1 MADDLHTD
9 QSHPVESV
17 STVSEVSG
25 DSTRYDGAFFPGA
38 QHFVVN
44 GGHFTSNIF
53 NSPPD
58 VPSDFR
64 RIPLG
69 DVDLRHEIRMD
80 ASGVVHWQGARACAR
95 KMYSAR
101 VEGKQSDMTVAVY
114 QGENAEEKWKLELAK
129 YSGIR
134 HPNFVQPF
142 GIVSASGLYATIF
155 HDELVPV
162 GQYLEEYR
170 HSIISFVYLH
180 AYVGGELQDA
190 IHYLEPL
197 VGIRALAIIYS
208 ESTAWIRR
216 SAGRLCVELSNTS
229 GINFA
234 DYPWTQPPLIPISVR
249 RGEHESAIISTLTL
263 EQYHQTCFT
272 YFKKRSS
279 AREDTR
285 NHNIR
290 LGAVHC
296 SGGDGDGDQ
305 EIAHVRNFLAPDSKL
320 VWERRTGNRS
330 LVVIDN
336 GWTRFTL
343 PCDEKIGIDSSLRLS
358 TPYDWDKLAQRW
370 LSQANY
376 IFRQYPIT
384 APYEDYALVSHIK
397 YRLKLLAP
405 SEIHPEGY
413 LFLCPPEDL
422 KSEDVGFIERP
433 ECPAYWSLDPS
444 GSERLSPEE
453 AFAHGFPSFEWQ
465 RTVDFWSWD
474 EWVYAGL
481 SQFHAGKG
489 FDPYSQDI
497 AQHLGYPLYQLSRV
511 PAPVGAHIEEISPE
525 PDVGT
530 PATITDVNP
539 LEHDDD
545 CLIAEQN
552 HQQTDPTVSG
562 IAGQKTEQIDQRL
575 AARNF
580 RLITVGALGIVLA
593 LLLAYLCSL

>member
-1 MADDLHTD
+1 MRRRNGSSNS
-9 QSHPVESV
+9 QNIPESGTRISSSLLGSSARQDYMPRF
-17 STVSEVSG
+17 STTVRYLLKLDSPAVRLIIGRASAGGSISG
-25 DSTRYDGAFFPGA
+25 RIPTFYNLIRIPPCICGWGASSTRST
-38 QHFVVN
+38 N
-44 GGHFTSNIF
+44 LSIF
-53 NSPPD
+53 
-58 VPSDFR
+58 
-64 RIPLG
+64 I
-69 DVDLRHEIRMD
+69 
-80 ASGVVHWQGARACAR
+80 
-95 KMYSAR
+95 
-101 VEGKQSDMTVAVY
+101 
-114 QGENAEEKWKLELAK
+114 
-129 YSGIR
+129 
-134 HPNFVQPF
+134 VQYF
-142 GIVSASGLYATIF
+142 S
-155 HDELVPV
+155 
-162 GQYLEEYR
+162 
-170 HSIISFVYLH
+170 
-180 AYVGGELQDA
+180 QDA

-422 KSEDVGFIERP
+422 KSEDGGFIERP

-497 AQHLGYPLYQLSRV
+497 AQHLGYPLHQLSRV